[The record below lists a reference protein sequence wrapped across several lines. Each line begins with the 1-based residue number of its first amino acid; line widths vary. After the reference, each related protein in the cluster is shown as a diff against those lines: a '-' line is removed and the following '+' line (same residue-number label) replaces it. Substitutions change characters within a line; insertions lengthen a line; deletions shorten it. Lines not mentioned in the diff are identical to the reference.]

1 MSDVVEIAH
10 LVRVRVYTCMVCVCG
25 AAELRTPSATATT
38 GPAKHRRAHHVHH
51 YMVVRVRART
61 MSIPTSK
68 LTRAAT
74 MGEVPRRS
82 ALASW
87 LGLGLG
93 LGLG

>member
-1 MSDVVEIAH
+1 MLSRSRTWSGSGCTRAW
-10 LVRVRVYTCMVCVCG
+10 CVCG

-38 GPAKHRRAHHVHH
+38 GPANHRRAHHVHH

-93 LGLG
+93 